1 MNVHNL
7 MEELVYTEVNGL
19 FDTARARN
27 APWLT
32 CSCANC
38 RLDTICYVLNR
49 IPPRYIKSGRGLA
62 YNQNKEAIDKQQLAA
77 DISRL
82 GLEGM
87 KQVLSSLRP
96 NHATDSDLPDTPVFN
111 FPTFVGRVLDGL
123 TFEPVKDISVLLLS
137 DSKPV
142 QSIDSSWENPYQIT
156 AHTPGTYTFW
166 VRPESTKKEG
176 INKVY
181 SWEVRIE
188 KPGYDPI
195 NYFFELGITSES
207 VIRTAYSAEHSF
219 ILPDLHLFPADGE
232 SENDPA
238 KSLP

>member
-7 MEELVYTEVNGL
+7 MEELVYAEVNDL
-19 FDTARARN
+19 FDTARANN

-32 CSCANC
+32 CSCAQC

-62 YNQNKEAIDKQQLAA
+62 YNQNEESIDKQQLSA
-77 DISRL
+77 DISRI

-87 KQVLSSLRP
+87 KQVLSTKRP
-96 NHATDSDLPDTPVFN
+96 HCASESDMPDTPVFN

-137 DSKPV
+137 GSSPAL
-142 QSIDSSWENPYQIT
+142 SIDSSWENPYSIS

-166 VRPESTKKEG
+166 VRPESAKDEG
-176 INKVY
+176 IKKVFP
-181 SWEVRIE
+181 WEIRIE
-188 KPGYDPI
+188 KQGFDTI

-207 VIRTAYSAEHSF
+207 VIRTAYNAEHSF
-219 ILPDLHLFPADGE
+219 ILPDLHLFPSDEEPLA
-232 SENDPA
+232 
-238 KSLP
+238 